1 MAPGSRAPRKVRKQ
15 YTNSSHPLVVLRF
28 EDGHEIKIYRGSG
41 KSFDAW
47 SGETV
52 KVLAVNDPTS
62 DAVELLESRK
72 SDDFDDEVVGGGQGG
87 AP

>member
-1 MAPGSRAPRKVRKQ
+1 MSAAGGSRTPKKVRKQ
-15 YTNSSHPLVVLRF
+15 YKNNTHPLVVLRF
-28 EDGHEIKIYRGSG
+28 EDGHEIKVYRGSG

-62 DAVELLESRK
+62 DAVELIASRK
-72 SDDFDDEVVGGGQGG
+72 ADEFDNAD
-87 AP
+87 

>member
-1 MAPGSRAPRKVRKQ
+1 MDTPSRSPKKLRKQ
-15 YTNSSHPLVVLRF
+15 YTNNSHPLVVLRF

-62 DAVELLESRK
+62 DEVELLSSRK
-72 SDDFDDEVVGGGQGG
+72 SDDFQD
-87 AP
+87 ATA